1 VSFENPVLATIFIAV
16 SVAMI
21 WSAVGVVTVRNV
33 VHAALYL
40 VITLGSTAILYVV
53 LAAEFIAWVQVL
65 VYVGAIVV
73 LFFFGNML
81 THAPIG
87 KSAGLTNKK
96 TVPFAVVAA
105 AVFGGVMLYA
115 IAGALGDSGP
125 FVPTNQAAG
134 VAEVGTELM
143 SSWVVPFEAV
153 SMVLLAALIGALA
166 IARRD

>member
-1 VSFENPVLATIFIAV
+1 MSFENPVLGVVFIAV
-16 SVAMI
+16 SVAML

-40 VITLGSTAILYVV
+40 VVTLGSTAILYVI

-73 LFFFGNML
+73 LFLVGIML

-87 KSAGLTNKK
+87 TSRELTNRRM
-96 TVPFAVVAA
+96 VPFGLAA
-105 AVFGGVMLYA
+105 AAIFAGVMLYA
-115 IAGALGDSGP
+115 LAGTFGETGS
-125 FVPTNQAAG
+125 FTPTEQAAG
-134 VAEVGTELM
+134 VAEIGTELM
-143 SSWVVPFEAV
+143 MVWVVPFEAV

-166 IARRD
+166 VARRD

>member
-1 VSFENPVLATIFIAV
+1 MSFDNPALTAVFIVVSIA
-16 SVAMI
+16 ML
-21 WSAVGVVTVRNV
+21 WSAVGVVTVKNV

-40 VITLGSTAILYVV
+40 VVTLGSTAILYVL

-73 LFFFGNML
+73 LFLFGIML

-87 KSAGLTNKK
+87 RSSGLTNKAMI
-96 TVPFAVVAA
+96 PFGLLASSIFA
-105 AVFGGVMLYA
+105 AVMIYS
-115 IAGALGDSGP
+115 LGDAFGDTGT

-134 VAEVGTELM
+134 LQEVGTELM
-143 SSWVVPFEAV
+143 TSWVIPFEAV

-166 IARRD
+166 VARKD

>member
-1 VSFENPVLATIFIAV
+1 MSFENPVLGAVFISV
-16 SVAMI
+16 SVAML

-40 VITLGSTAILYVV
+40 VVTLGSTAVLYVI

-73 LFFFGNML
+73 LFLFGIML
-81 THAPIG
+81 TQAPIG
-87 KSAGLTNKK
+87 KSAALTNRAM
-96 TVPFAVVAA
+96 VPFGLVASA
-105 AVFGGVMLYA
+105 LFAGVMLYSLA
-115 IAGALGDSGP
+115 GP
-125 FVPTNQAAG
+125 FAESGSFAPTDQAAG
-134 VAEVGTELM
+134 LAEIGTDLVT
-143 SSWVVPFEAV
+143 SWVVPFEAV